1 MPKFV
6 YKPEGRDPL
15 SWDFDPAKLMNPEAE
30 AIERHTGMTY
40 GEWLE
45 ALGKSSMLALH
56 GLLFVFLKRGIPTLK
71 WDDVQFSISEV
82 DLEMSDEEAAEAL
95 SGLEVRV
102 ANGEIL
108 STEEAALWARL
119 KESAP
124 AGPKE

>member
-6 YKPEGRDPL
+6 YKPEGVEPE

-56 GLLFVFLKRGIPTLK
+56 GLRYVFLKRKRPTLK

-82 DLEMSDEEAAEAL
+82 DMEMSDEEAAEAL
-95 SGLEVRV
+95 SGLEVRM
-102 ANGEIL
+102 ANGESL
-108 STEEAALWARL
+108 TAEESALWARL

-124 AGPKE
+124 AGPKA